1 MNLEADGLLYIIND
15 LKEQLRVVK
24 AEKKLIETMY
34 KRLINKI
41 IDGKTKRITMTKE
54 QDEIIG
60 PFRMQY

>member
-1 MNLEADGLLYIIND
+1 MNLEADELLYIIND

-24 AEKKLIETMY
+24 AEKKLIETRY

-41 IDGKTKRITMTKE
+41 IDGKTQRITMTKE

>member
-1 MNLEADGLLYIIND
+1 MNLEDDELLFIIND

-24 AEKKLIETMY
+24 NEKKLIETRY

-41 IDGKTKRITMTKE
+41 IDGKTKRINMTKE